1 MAKKKSKQSPHLK
14 VFAVILVILIIAA
27 FGVFRYIQTEAGR
40 VFLLDIGFDSRFDRV
55 QKELEIRITRALVRA
70 GVPRDRIKVETED
83 RTGVPHTIAV
93 LRIATLPDASLL
105 QVNNE
110 IDKAVTA
117 GGARVRSCREAR
129 GGRSITME
137 IGTRRVTTHRC
148 IIRKGRVSKRIPE
161 ITDGEPVVA
170 LLVDDFGYFNNRLVR
185 DFLAVEVPLTISVIP
200 GLRYSE
206 AICED
211 AAKAGKEVLC
221 HLPMEPERGGWD
233 SGDIPLVRV
242 SMGDGE
248 IEEIIENALDT
259 TPGVIGMNNHM
270 GSRATADRRV
280 MEAVLDVCRRR
291 ELFFIDS
298 MTTSRSVV
306 REVSRKKNVR
316 SLSNDL
322 FIDNT
327 DEETRENM
335 RKILS
340 LASRRGRALGIV
352 HVKRKTLKD
361 LHWMI
366 DEANREGIHFI
377 TVSEM
382 IEKYASK

>member
-1 MAKKKSKQSPHLK
+1 MAKKKSKQTPRLK
-14 VFAVILVILIIAA
+14 VFAAILVVLIIAA
-27 FGVFRYIQTEAGR
+27 FGMVRYIQTEAGR
-40 VFLLDIGFDSRFDRV
+40 VFLLDIGFDSRFDTV
-55 QKELEIRITRALVRA
+55 QKELEIRITRALVHA
-70 GVPRDRIKVETED
+70 GIPRDQIKVETEEK
-83 RTGVPHTIAV
+83 TGELHPTVV
-93 LRIATLPDASLL
+93 LRVATLPDASLL

-110 IDKAVTA
+110 VDKAVTA
-117 GGARVRSCREAR
+117 VSARIRSCREAR

-148 IIRKGRVSKRIPE
+148 IIRKGRVSKRVPE
-161 ITDGEPVVA
+161 EAAGEPVVA
-170 LLVDDFGYFNNRLVR
+170 LLVDDFGYFNNRLVK

-206 AICED
+206 AICEE

-242 SMGDGE
+242 SMGDGK

-291 ELFFIDS
+291 D
-298 MTTSRSVV
+298 SVV
-306 REVSRKKNVR
+306 REVSRKKRVR

-352 HVKRKTLKD
+352 HVKRKTLKN

-382 IEKYASK
+382 IEKYASE